1 MKICIITHLPFWRQ
15 NRGSLQ
21 RVYAQIRNISSFA
34 DVNILFLG
42 DFSVF
47 DKRALARLGIEK
59 TTFSI
64 VDFDMHFSEI
74 KRASIPHSLK
84 ASVNQDYRNRIK
96 SFLSINQSDIY
107 IVHNIDNDYL
117 FDHDDF
123 SNHYIIMDTHD
134 LRSLRTESF
143 KEHGRLAETEISKD
157 AEYKIL
163 KKYKKIIAIHSK
175 DKIELTSWG
184 ISPTNILIYGHT
196 VLEGNSPKRGFDKN
210 LVYIGSKN
218 ESNIDAI
225 NQFIAYVWPYLRKK
239 GFKLH
244 VFGDV
249 CKFVESHDNL
259 VLLHGNVKDLSAA
272 YDIADIMINPVN
284 FGSGLK
290 IKNVEAMA
298 YGKAMV
304 TSPEGAR
311 GIEDASN
318 KAFLLATSIEE
329 QILCILALENQSLR
343 KALEENAKEYWFN
356 HFSDE
361 QVSKILEKAL
371 NDCIQES

>member
-34 DVNILFLG
+34 DVSILFLG
-42 DFSVF
+42 EFSVF
-47 DKRALARLGIEK
+47 DKRALARMGIESS
-59 TTFSI
+59 TSSI
-64 VDFDMHFSEI
+64 LDHEAKFADIRRS
-74 KRASIPHSLK
+74 SIPHSLK
-84 ASVNQDYRNRIK
+84 SSVNQDYRNRIK
-96 SFLSINQSDIY
+96 SFFSKNKSDIY

-117 FDHDDF
+117 FDEEDF
-123 SNHYIIMDTHD
+123 SDKFIIMDTHD

-143 KEHGRLAETEISKD
+143 KEHGRLAETEISKPE
-157 AEYKIL
+157 EYNIL
-163 KKYKKIIAIHSK
+163 KKYKRIIAIHQN
-175 DKIELTSWG
+175 DKSELVSWG
-184 ISPTNILIYGHT
+184 IDSSNILIYGHT
-196 VLEGNSPKRGFDKN
+196 VLEGKSPKRVFDRN

-218 ESNIDAI
+218 ESNTDAI
-225 NQFIAYVWPYLRKK
+225 NKFISYVWPYLRKK

-249 CKFVESHDNL
+249 CKFIESSEEKII
-259 VLLHGNVKDLSAA
+259 LHGNIKDLSAA
-272 YDIADIMINPVN
+272 YDLADIMINPVN

-311 GIEDASN
+311 GIEEAAN
-318 KAFLLATSIEE
+318 KAFLLASTIEE
-329 QILCILALENQSLR
+329 QILSILALEHEPLR
-343 KALEENAKEYWFN
+343 KALEGNAKEYWFHN
-356 HFSDE
+356 FSDE
-361 QVSKILEKAL
+361 QVSKTLERALSDCVKA
-371 NDCIQES
+371 S